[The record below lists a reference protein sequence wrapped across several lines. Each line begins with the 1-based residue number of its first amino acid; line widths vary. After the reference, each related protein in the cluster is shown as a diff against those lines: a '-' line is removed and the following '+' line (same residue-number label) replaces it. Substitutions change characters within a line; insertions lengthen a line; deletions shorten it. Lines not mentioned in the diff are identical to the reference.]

1 MRWLPLSPEAAEQYC
16 SDIPV
21 EEQINLLHLYL
32 KQHLDEIRALYEEGR
47 GHTYLEI
54 LLFSLLDTLGS
65 VTSNSSK
72 GGGQR
77 IREFVEK
84 LEEYSELCR
93 YSVPAL
99 LHVIDPDSSDML
111 SRLRQRCQELFELH
125 FEPGCL
131 PEICMDLSAEEI
143 KSLIGTITVLRK
155 NNPKVE
161 LCQCSHSRMLA
172 SKRNS
177 LVHQLVRKG
186 LRSSW
191 NRPIPHYV
199 WIGSDHASN
208 TPDNWD
214 IVYPV
219 QYLIK
224 LCDYGLSFACGYLR
238 DNNIRPYSALVRSS
252 SWLSD
257 KQKAGSWLE

>member
-1 MRWLPLSPEAAEQYC
+1 MRWLPLTPEAAEQYC

-21 EEQINLLHLYL
+21 EEQIDSLRQYL
-32 KQHLDEIRALYEEGR
+32 KQHLDGIKALYEEGR
-47 GHTYLEI
+47 DHSYLEI
-54 LLFSLLDTLGS
+54 LLFSVLDTLGS

-84 LEEYSELCR
+84 LEGYPELLR

-99 LHVIDPDSSDML
+99 LQVIDSDSSDK
-111 SRLRQRCQELFELH
+111 LRTLRRRCQEHFELH
-125 FEPGCL
+125 WQPGCL
-131 PEICMDLSAEEI
+131 PEICMDLSGEEI
-143 KSLIGTITVLRK
+143 KSLIGTITVLRE
-155 NNPKVE
+155 NNPKLE

-199 WIGSDHASN
+199 WISSDNASN
-208 TPDNWD
+208 TQEDWD

-219 QYLIK
+219 QYLIQ
-224 LCDYGLSFACGYLR
+224 LCDHGLSFTCGYLR
-238 DNNIRPYSALVRSS
+238 DNNIRPYSALVRSG

>member
-1 MRWLPLSPEAAEQYC
+1 MRWLPLTPEAAEQYC

-21 EEQINLLHLYL
+21 EEQIDLLHQYL
-32 KQHLDEIRALYEEGR
+32 KQHLDGIKALYEEGR
-47 GHTYLEI
+47 DHSYLEI
-54 LLFSLLDTLGS
+54 LLFSVLDTLGS

-84 LEEYSELCR
+84 LEGYPELLR

-99 LHVIDPDSSDML
+99 LQVIDSDSSDKL
-111 SRLRQRCQELFELH
+111 STLRQRCQEHFELH
-125 FEPGCL
+125 WQPGCL
-131 PEICMDLSAEEI
+131 PEICMDLSGEEI
-143 KSLIGTITVLRK
+143 KALIGTITVLRE
-155 NNPKVE
+155 NNPKLE

-191 NRPIPHYV
+191 NCSVPHYV
-199 WIGSDHASN
+199 WIASDNASI
-208 TPDNWD
+208 TPDDWE

-219 QYLIK
+219 KYLIK
-224 LCDYGLSFACGYLR
+224 LCEYGLSFACRYLR
-238 DNNIRPYSALVRSS
+238 DNEIKPYSALVRS
-252 SWLSD
+252 
-257 KQKAGSWLE
+257 ASWLEINKKQA